1 MQRTIK
7 EGELTRR
14 IKLGLVLAAVLAM
27 ALAATA
33 GAVVHGGKAG
43 GTLVFAGASDPVV
56 LDGPLVSDGESLRVI
71 DQIFEGLVGLK
82 SGSTQVI
89 PLLATS
95 WKASPNGLAW
105 TFALRHN
112 VKFQDGTPFNA
123 AAVCTNFTRWYHFP
137 GPLQSDAVTYY
148 WNTVFGGFANPAPG
162 NPGPDKSLYRG
173 CKARGLFTVTIFL
186 TRRSSSFI
194 GALALTNF
202 GMASPTA
209 LRKYKADAGTVDSNG
224 VFHPT
229 GTFGTQH
236 PVGTGPFMLGSWRVG
251 QALTLVRNPNYW
263 GAKAKLDRV
272 IIRPIADN
280 AARLQALQSGEI
292 QGYDLVDPADIGTVK
307 KNAKLK
313 ILDRPAFNVAY
324 VGMNQKF
331 PLMKNPLVR
340 QAVAYGLDRAAVVK
354 SFYAGR
360 GEVADQFLPNQVVG
374 FATKGVPQYP
384 YNPTKAK
391 QLLQQAGQTL
401 PVAIDFWYPTNVSRP
416 YMPDPKRNAEAF
428 GASLEKAGFKVT
440 FHSAPWRP
448 DYLGSVQSG
457 KAELFLLGWTGDF
470 GDPANFL
477 NVHFGA
483 ESDLFG
489 FNNPALFSL
498 LQRAD
503 SETNLAKRAALYQQ
517 ASITVMKYLPMVP
530 YVHSRPALAFQKRVQ
545 GYHPSP
551 VSLEPFSTVFFG
563 T

>member
-1 MQRTIK
+1 M
-7 EGELTRR
+7 TRR
-14 IKLGLVLAAVLAM
+14 IKLGLVLVAALAM
-27 ALAATA
+27 VLAATA
-33 GAVVHGGKAG
+33 GAVAHRGKAG

-71 DQIFEGLVGLK
+71 DQIFQGLVGLK
-82 SGSTQVI
+82 SGTTQVV

-95 WKASPNGLAW
+95 WKASKNGLTW
-105 TFALRHN
+105 TFLLRKG

-123 AAVCTNFTRWYHFP
+123 AAVCFNFSRWYHFP

-162 NPGPDKSLYRG
+162 SPGPDKSLYRG
-173 CKARGLFTVTIFL
+173 CKASGQYTVRIFL
-186 TRRSSSFI
+186 NRRSSSFV

-202 GMASPTA
+202 GIASPTA
-209 LRKYKADAGTVDSNG
+209 LQKYKADAGTVDSNG

-236 PVGTGPFMLGSWRVG
+236 PIGTGPFMLSSWSVG
-251 QALTLVRNPNYW
+251 NKLVLARNPNYW
-263 GAKAKLDRV
+263 GIKAKLDRLIV
-272 IIRPIADN
+272 RPIADN

-292 QGYDLVDPADIGTVK
+292 NGYDLVDPADIGTVK
-307 KNAKLK
+307 SNKSLK
-313 ILDRPAFNVAY
+313 ILNRPAFNVGY
-324 VGMNQKF
+324 VGINQKF
-331 PLMKNPLVR
+331 TPMNNPLVR
-340 QAVAYGLDRAAVVK
+340 QAVAYGLDRKSVVT

-360 GEVADQFLPNQVVG
+360 GQVADQFLPTQLVG
-374 FATKGVPQYP
+374 YAKTGVPQYT
-384 YNPTKAK
+384 YNPTKSK
-391 QLLQQAGQTL
+391 QLLQQAGLTL
-401 PVAIDFWYPTNVSRP
+401 PVAVDFWYPTSVSRP

-483 ESDLFG
+483 ESDQFG

-517 ASITVMKYLPMVP
+517 ASILVMKFLPVVP

-545 GYHPSP
+545 GYKPSP

>member
-1 MQRTIK
+1 
-7 EGELTRR
+7 LTRR
-14 IKLGLVLAAVLAM
+14 IKLSLVLAAVV
-27 ALAATA
+27 ALAVAA
-33 GAVVHGGKAG
+33 GASAMVHGGKAG

-82 SGSTQVI
+82 PGTTQVV

-105 TFALRHN
+105 TFQLRQG

-123 AAVCTNFTRWYHFP
+123 AAVCFNFSRWFDFP

-148 WNTVFGGFANPAPG
+148 WNTVFGGFRNPAAG
-162 NPGPDKSLYRG
+162 SPGPDKALYKG
-173 CKARGLFTVTIFL
+173 CKAHGQYSVTIFL

-209 LRKYKADAGTVDSNG
+209 LVKYKADAGTVDSNG

-236 PVGTGPFMLGSWRVG
+236 PVGTGPWMLQSWRVG
-251 QALTLVRNPNYW
+251 QALTLVRNANYW
-263 GAKAKLDRV
+263 GAKAKLDRL
-272 IIRPIADN
+272 IIRPISDN
-280 AARLQALQSGEI
+280 AARLQALESGEI

-307 KNAKLK
+307 SNSKLK

-331 PLMKNPLVR
+331 PLMRNPLVR
-340 QAVAYGLDRAAVVK
+340 QAIAYGLDRQSVVN

-360 GEVADQFLPNQVVG
+360 GTVADQFLPDQVVG
-374 FATKGVPQYP
+374 FAKTGVPQYP

-391 QLLQQAGQTL
+391 QLLQQAGLTL
-401 PVAIDFWYPTNVSRP
+401 PVPIDFWYPTNVSRP

-448 DYLGSVQSG
+448 DYLGACQSG
-457 KAELFLLGWTGDF
+457 KCEVFLLGWTGDF
-470 GDPANFL
+470 GDPADFL

-489 FNNPALFSL
+489 FDNPALFSL
-498 LQRAD
+498 LTRAD
-503 SETNLAKRAALYQQ
+503 SETNLAKRQALYQQ
-517 ASITVMKYLPMVP
+517 ASIMVMKYLPMVP
-530 YVHSRPALAFQKRVQ
+530 YVHSRPALAFQKNVL
-545 GYHPSP
+545 GYTPSP
-551 VSLEPFSTVFFG
+551 VSLEPFAPVYFG
-563 T
+563 S

>member
-1 MQRTIK
+1 
-7 EGELTRR
+7 LTRR

-105 TFALRHN
+105 RFTLRHN

-173 CKARGLFTVTIFL
+173 CKARGQYTATIFL

-209 LRKYKADAGTVDSNG
+209 LQKYKADAGTVDSNG

-307 KNAKLK
+307 NNAKLK

-340 QAVAYGLDRAAVVK
+340 QAIAYGLDRAQVVK

-360 GEVADQFLPNQVVG
+360 GQVADQFLPNQVVG

-384 YNPTKAK
+384 YNPTKSK

-457 KAELFLLGWTGDF
+457 KAEVFLLGWTGDF

-477 NVHFGA
+477 NVHFGS
-483 ESDLFG
+483 ESDQFG

-517 ASITVMKYLPMVP
+517 ASILVMKFLPVVP

>member
-1 MQRTIK
+1 
-7 EGELTRR
+7 LTRR
-14 IKLGLVLAAVLAM
+14 IKLGLVLVAALAM
-27 ALAATA
+27 MLAAA
-33 GAVVHGGKAG
+33 ASAVAHGGKAG

-82 SGSTQVI
+82 AGSTTVI

-95 WKASPNGLAW
+95 YSASKDGLTW
-105 TFALRHN
+105 TFKLRQN
-112 VKFQDGTPFNA
+112 VKFQDGTAFNA
-123 AAVCTNFTRWYHFP
+123 AAVCFNFSRWYNFP

-162 NPGPDKSLYRG
+162 SPGPDKSLYHG
-173 CKARGLFTVTIFL
+173 CKARGQYTVKIFL
-186 TRRSSSFI
+186 NRRSSSFV

-209 LRKYKADAGTVDSNG
+209 LQKYRADAGTVDSNG

-229 GTFGTQH
+229 GTFATQH
-236 PVGTGPFMLGSWRVG
+236 PIGTGPFMLSSWSVG
-251 QALTLVRNPNYW
+251 NKLVLVRNPKYW
-263 GAKAKLDRV
+263 GNKALLDSV
-272 IIRPIADN
+272 IVRPIADN

-292 QGYDLVDPADIGTVK
+292 NGYDLVDPADIGTVK
-307 KNAKLK
+307 SNKNLK
-313 ILDRPAFNVAY
+313 ILNRPPFNVGY
-324 VGMNQKF
+324 VGINQKF
-331 PLMKNPLVR
+331 APMNNPLVR
-340 QAVAYGLDRAAVVK
+340 QAVAYGLDRKSVVT

-360 GEVADQFLPNQVVG
+360 GQVADQFLPTQLVG
-374 FATKGVPQYP
+374 FAKTGVPQYT
-384 YNPTKAK
+384 YNPTKSK
-391 QLLQQAGQTL
+391 QLLQQAGLTL
-401 PVAIDFWYPTNVSRP
+401 PVAVDFWYPTNVSRP

-440 FHSAPWRP
+440 FHSSPWRP

-483 ESDLFG
+483 PSDLFG

-498 LQRAD
+498 LTRAD
-503 SETNLAKRAALYQQ
+503 SETNLAKRTQLYQQ
-517 ASITVMKYLPMVP
+517 ASILVMKYLPMVP
-530 YVHSRPALAFQKRVQ
+530 YVHSSPALAFQKKVN
-545 GYHPSP
+545 GYTPSP